1 MNRGQSLTRDTA
13 FFQLYGLIYK
23 GVRQTVPA
31 FLNHAKLIH
40 IFVSAGT
47 GLLYQ
52 TRYPVCTCQA
62 ILLNVFESTPAGKN
76 MKNTKILVIEDEE
89 DIQNLL
95 LMNLESAGYQVLVT
109 DNGYDGL
116 KIAREE
122 LPALILLDLM
132 LPHMD
137 GLEVCRRLKSDARLS
152 SIKVIMLTAKGEEID
167 RIVGFELGADDYVVK
182 PFSIRELLLRVKA
195 IIRRGST
202 EEQQPDQIWKHEG
215 LEFDAGAMQL
225 SIDGQSVDLTATEI
239 KLLAEFIQNQGK
251 VLSRESL
258 LNKVWGYEFEG
269 YNRTVDTH
277 IRRLRV
283 KLGKYSEIIH
293 TSRGLGYKLDV

>member
-1 MNRGQSLTRDTA
+1 MKK
-13 FFQLYGLIYK
+13 YK
-23 GVRQTVPA
+23 V
-31 FLNHAKLIH
+31 
-40 IFVSAGT
+40 
-47 GLLYQ
+47 
-52 TRYPVCTCQA
+52 
-62 ILLNVFESTPAGKN
+62 
-76 MKNTKILVIEDEE
+76 LVIEDEE

-95 LMNLESAGYQVLVT
+95 LLNLESAGYKVLVS

-116 KIAREE
+116 IIAREE
-122 LPALILLDLM
+122 LPEVILLDLM

-137 GLEVCRRLKSDARLS
+137 GLEVCRRLKSDARLRN
-152 SIKVIMLTAKGEEID
+152 IKVIMVTAKGEEVD

-195 IIRRGST
+195 IIRRDVDDES
-202 EEQQPDQIWKHEG
+202 QKDQIWKHEG
-215 LEFDAGAMQL
+215 LEFDSGAMQL
-225 SIDGQSVDLTATEI
+225 SLDGKNIDLTATELR
-239 KLLAEFIQNQGK
+239 LLAEFIQNQGK